1 MSTDERS
8 FPERETAPHE
18 DTVKALDAVEGLPVA
33 GGARLQEL
41 RLANVVAAALRAR
54 IVAWVGADPPRRPVA
69 VTGDDG
75 AFEVTLADVRG
86 DQLETAAALM
96 ETVEGNLG
104 AVGNGTAYRL
114 RVPTATARGLYLM
127 LEQGTLRFAVPWHAV
142 IRIRLARP
150 EAIEQLARRGG
161 YRVLPSWV
169 EVPRGPGECPAVLV
183 GLGLRRAYLLA
194 DRLIWRMAA
203 DPEPAN
209 ETAPGGSGFSHAV
222 RATDG
227 ALYWVAD
234 PVRLLHGVESP
245 PLLPAL
251 RGARTTASPRPAAPP
266 PVTTPSSSAPTPI
279 PLPAPPAPPP
289 RAAPPR
295 PSGLPEL
302 RAEDIE
308 PLPLSIPRHEA
319 ATLRRAVVVEETVV
333 GRIFL
338 QRLLESLGF
347 EVESAQNARE
357 LEQSLAHGPWDLVL
371 VDVALP
377 GSPRGEHRMAARAR
391 VEIKALAAL
400 VRDRRDEQTAVES
413 GVIWSLRRP
422 FERADLMQLLRHT
435 GLDEARS

>member
-8 FPERETAPHE
+8 FPERDAGSHEGTVTALE
-18 DTVKALDAVEGLPVA
+18 ALEGLPVS
-33 GGARLQEL
+33 GGARLKEL
-41 RLANVVAAALRAR
+41 RLAHVVAATLRAA
-54 IVAWVGADPPRRPVA
+54 IDALSGPDVPRRPIA
-69 VTGDDG
+69 ITGDDG

-86 DQLETAAALM
+86 DQLEMAAALM

-114 RVPTATARGLYLM
+114 RVPAASVRGLYLM
-127 LEQGTLRFAVPWHAV
+127 LEQGTLGFAIPWHAV

-150 EAIEQLARRGG
+150 EAIEQVARRGG

-169 EVPRGPGECPAVLV
+169 EVPRGPGECPAVLI

-203 DPEPAN
+203 EPEPAS
-209 ETAPGGSGFSHAV
+209 ETAPRGSGFSHAV

-234 PVRLLHGVESP
+234 PVRLLEGVESP
-245 PLLPAL
+245 PLLPAA
-251 RGARTTASPRPAAPP
+251 RRARTGGSRPVPP
-266 PVTTPSSSAPTPI
+266 APVTTPTPSAPAPI
-279 PLPAPPAPPP
+279 PLPAPRPAP
-289 RAAPPR
+289 AAPAR
-295 PSGLPEL
+295 PAGSSGLQEL
-302 RAEDIE
+302 RAEDSE
-308 PLPLSIPRHEA
+308 PLPPPADRREA
-319 ATLRRAVVVEETVV
+319 APRRRAVVVEETVV

-347 EVESAQNARE
+347 DVHTAENAHE
-357 LEQSLAHGPWDLVL
+357 LEQSLGLGPWDLAL
-371 VDVALP
+371 IDVALP
-377 GSPRGEHRMAARAR
+377 DSPRGEHLIAARAR
-391 VEIKALAAL
+391 GDIKAVVAL
-400 VRDRRDEQTAVES
+400 VRDRRDEQAAIES
-413 GVIWSLRRP
+413 GVVWSLRRP